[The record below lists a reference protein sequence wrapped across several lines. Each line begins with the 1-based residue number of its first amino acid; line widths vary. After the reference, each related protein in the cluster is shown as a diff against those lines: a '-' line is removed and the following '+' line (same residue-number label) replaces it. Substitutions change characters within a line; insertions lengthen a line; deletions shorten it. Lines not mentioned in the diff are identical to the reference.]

1 MIERCCAELFKGG
14 FRPHQC
20 HKIGRLE
27 HMGRFYCTLHHPPSI
42 AARRAL
48 RDKKWQEK
56 YAKAREEFKREA
68 LAEKLLAK
76 YSTEELEAAKGVE
89 LIL

>member
-1 MIERCCAELFKGG
+1 MRIETRK
-14 FRPHQC
+14 
-20 HKIGRLE
+20 
-27 HMGRFYCTLHHPPSI
+27 
-42 AARRAL
+42 AL
-48 RDKKWQEK
+48 RDQKWNER

-89 LIL
+89 LIR